1 MENITALT
9 GYLEQFLVERRLEK
23 FKKVLNQRM
32 NHLQIVL
39 ENVYQAHNAS
49 AVLRSAD
56 CFGVQFVHAIE
67 SRHTYKVSEDVAMG
81 SENWISLQRYSG
93 AENNTRNCLRQLKE
107 KGFRIVATTPHKND
121 CSIHELPVDKKIA
134 LVFGTEQEGISNDVL
149 EEADEFVK
157 IPMHGF
163 TESFNISVSAAL
175 CMFELTRKI
184 RSNSAIE
191 WGLSKE
197 EKDSVYLTWLRNS
210 IKNVEL
216 IEKEFFFK
224 K

>member
-197 EKDSVYLTWLRNS
+197 EKDSVYLTWLRNK
-210 IKNVEL
+210 IGRAHV
-216 IEKEFFFK
+216 
-224 K
+224 

>member
-1 MENITALT
+1 MLFRS
-9 GYLEQFLVERRLEK
+9 YLEQFLVERRLEK

-163 TESFNISVSAAL
+163 TESFNISV
-175 CMFELTRKI
+175 KI
-184 RSNSAIE
+184 GRAH
-191 WGLSKE
+191 
-197 EKDSVYLTWLRNS
+197 V
-210 IKNVEL
+210 
-216 IEKEFFFK
+216 
-224 K
+224 

>member
-1 MENITALT
+1 M
-9 GYLEQFLVERRLEK
+9 
-23 FKKVLNQRM
+23 
-32 NHLQIVL
+32 
-39 ENVYQAHNAS
+39 
-49 AVLRSAD
+49 
-56 CFGVQFVHAIE
+56 
-67 SRHTYKVSEDVAMG
+67 
-81 SENWISLQRYSG
+81 QRYSG